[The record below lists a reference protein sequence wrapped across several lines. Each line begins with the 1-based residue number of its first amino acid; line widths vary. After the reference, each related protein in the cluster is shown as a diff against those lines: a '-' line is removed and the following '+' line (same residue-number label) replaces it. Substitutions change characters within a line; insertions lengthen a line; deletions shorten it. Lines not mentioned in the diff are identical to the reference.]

1 MNEADAARILE
12 LLILEY
18 GLPSSPRSFLQFEN
32 PFQILVLTI
41 LSAQTTD
48 KQVNSIR
55 DELFSRYPSPA
66 ELARADQSDLE
77 EIIRSCG
84 YFHAKARYL
93 IESARALVERF
104 EGRVPRDMDS
114 LVSLPGVGRKTANI
128 VLNHGFGIDE
138 GIAVD
143 THVRRLARRLG
154 LTDESDPD
162 RIEQDLVRIFP
173 RSDWGK
179 INYLLIMHG
188 RHTCTAKKPMCSSCP
203 LTGLCRYY
211 REEFEREKGE
221 GKQD

>member
-1 MNEADAARILE
+1 
-12 LLILEY
+12 
-18 GLPSSPRSFLQFEN
+18 
-32 PFQILVLTI
+32 
-41 LSAQTTD
+41 
-48 KQVNSIR
+48 
-55 DELFSRYPSPA
+55 
-66 ELARADQSDLE
+66 
-77 EIIRSCG
+77 
-84 YFHAKARYL
+84 
-93 IESARALVERF
+93 
-104 EGRVPRDMDS
+104 
-114 LVSLPGVGRKTANI
+114 I